1 MVARHGKMNTFM
13 VAAFT
18 IAASAAVAAV
28 NATKTLTLP
37 GGATMELIYVS
48 PGTFMMGS
56 PSSEAGRFDDETQH
70 QVTLTK
76 GFWLGKYEVTQL
88 QREFPMRYGREGTLQ
103 RAAAGSCNRRGKA
116 LVRGTVPVRCG
127 LDGQVFS
134 GMSPGGRKTQEVCK
148 NNSPS

>member
-56 PSSEAGRFDDETQH
+56 PSSEAGRFDDEMQH

-76 GFWLGKYEVTQL
+76 GS
-88 QREFPMRYGREGTLQ
+88 
-103 RAAAGSCNRRGKA
+103 ARRGA
-116 LVRGTVPVRCG
+116 GTPRPPRATRRRLWCSRRRVW
-127 LDGQVFS
+127 
-134 GMSPGGRKTQEVCK
+134 
-148 NNSPS
+148 